1 MLCTFKKEQLTE
13 TKKTNTKYI
22 SIELYGQVQKKA
34 KPKVKSVKCTML
46 LDELHV

>member
-13 TKKTNTKYI
+13 TKKNNKYI
-22 SIELYGQVQKKA
+22 SIELYGLVQKKA